1 MLTVQEA
8 ETLILNATT
17 DHAVIGVL
25 IDGNTYQAARNLV
38 RRGILTQLPAESNTS
53 MRRFRRVQ
61 EHIPQQTAP
70 PVEE

>member
-17 DHAVIGVL
+17 GNEVIGVL
-25 IDGNTYQAARNLV
+25 IGTRPHQAARSLV
-38 RRGILTQLPAESNTS
+38 QRGILTQLPAESNTS

-70 PVEE
+70 PAEE